1 MKVQVTLKVAAQK
14 EVSDPTSFDVVIN
27 DADTVSSV
35 KERIAT
41 AQLVAFPDHD
51 LVLDGKV
58 LEDGHSVLDCGVKD
72 GSSLDFVIKASEA
85 TLIQQLSELLQARDL
100 SSDELGLLYCYKH
113 GVSVNQTL
121 KLLGH
126 NEKYLDFLKST
137 KPFLVDNG
145 RVTLVRKDTALKPF
159 SVVDEVKK
167 ILEANTSGSM
177 EIPALCAKFVQKFN
191 VSLES
196 IAGMRPTDFLVKE
209 RNTFVVTGPGRRHV
223 SLKSASR
230 DKPRRE
236 APASLQPSS
245 WALEPSDVAEQ
256 VEDPAEAAEQNQQYL
271 DLHNK
276 ICGRA
281 FNSKVSQA
289 LNDIMVAVK
298 ETSFLNIHHVVKGG
312 SVGKGTALE
321 GVTDAELILFLNAM
335 PPTGQDKWL
344 PGVLKALAGGL
355 AERLS
360 EQYNG
365 AVDIKALDDYVFVH
379 TKDLITVNI
388 RVSPVYDSY
397 AQVIQVLAE
406 QGPAA
411 RRHAAASLA
420 EEKAHF
426 IEKQPASVRMTIRLL
441 KWWREQQDW
450 SCALTK
456 PTDEILELLAVYS
469 ATQTKPA
476 DQNVAVKTV
485 MSLLA
490 RFDELRIFWPAHYYK
505 KEDIWA
511 PLLNQ
516 RPLLMDP
523 TNPFVNVADPQA
535 FDARELMALASSTHF
550 FW

>member
-276 ICGRA
+276 ICSRS
-281 FNSKVSQA
+281 FNSHAQQA
-289 LNDIMVAVK
+289 LQAVK
-298 ETSFLNIHHVVKGG
+298 TAIEDTTFLSIHHVIKGG
-312 SVGKGTALE
+312 SVGKGTAIS
-321 GVTDAELILFLNAM
+321 GVDDSEVVLFLNSL
-335 PPTGQDKWL
+335 PPTGHAKWL
-344 PGVLKALAGGL
+344 PGLLKAIAGGL
-355 AERLS
+355 KNRLG
-360 EQYNG
+360 EQNG
-365 AVDIKALDDYVFVH
+365 LQDVTIVNDTICLR
-379 TKDLITVNI
+379 TKDLAAVTV
-388 RVSPVYDSY
+388 RVSPVYNSY
-397 AQVIQVLAE
+397 ADMIQYLG
-406 QGPAA
+406 QQCPSD
-411 RRHAAASLA
+411 RRYFTSSLA
-420 EEKAHF
+420 ERRVQF
-426 IEKQPASVRMTIRLL
+426 IDSQPTSAKMTMKLL
-441 KWWREQQDW
+441 KWWREQQEW
-450 SCALTK
+450 SSTSTT
-456 PTDEILELLAVYS
+456 PSDDILELLTVYS
-469 ATQTKPA
+469 CMQTKPA
-476 DQNVAVKTV
+476 DQRLAVANV

-490 RFDELRIFWPAHYYK
+490 RFDELRIVWPAHHYNK
-505 KEDIWA
+505 KDIWA

-516 RPLLMDP
+516 KPLLMDP
-523 TNPFVNVADPQA
+523 VNPFVNIADPQN
-535 FDARELMALASSTHF
+535 FDASELKHLAQSTHF